1 MELLDLPLPII
12 EYIFTWLEHPE
23 ELFLTCSTLYKIFS
37 SNHVQL
43 NWLINYFSNASNSTV
58 NTFDI
63 LHKEI
68 KTSSYN
74 PVSPRI
80 TATLASST
88 NDKLNNISIFPF
100 NVLIKNQTL
109 TELFIKNALQLCV
122 PFIDDYI
129 YEIRRSSSEDDLLL
143 NNAQNN
149 LNNISV
155 NNTISNYINMSETT
169 TNTVVKNKETRMREY
184 LNQAINSHSKQI
196 QIIQILWLLST
207 YLSWNNVLNAIIDY
221 VKYAFPEWINASIE
235 ISLGLYQLLPT
246 EPLTILLN
254 NIPTFKINDYTSI
267 IQLLIDKDLL
277 QPNAKNLKVFLSS
290 LKKAKRE
297 KEIILI
303 YNYWFLSEEEL
314 NNMETINSNKY
325 NFTLNNIHQVLMSAT
340 QSGSEKLVKM
350 ILTSRIENT
359 SESINIASREGYLS
373 ILKILIN
380 YEKVHIQ
387 HISENDNFSK
397 LMKSNPRHP
406 LIIALTKAIEN
417 ASWRNFPSIVEY
429 LFEQIPDYYF
439 ENDSLL
445 YHKAKIPDSMDFF
458 ILLLKRR
465 SKFLLDNP
473 DKLERYSIPEP
484 NDARINHPQ
493 RLLPFQARYINP
505 VDPWARILI
514 NFFAIHPIGTSLNEG
529 TIANDLKDVLE
540 TNSIPIHALLICEEL
555 GFNSHYD
562 QDSLLK
568 YHSKQINA
576 YEESIIEKFPRS
588 GFNNYSNLVTTS
600 NKNIQESIAITVHLI
615 NQENSKLIDNKFL
628 YSLAKQTAFSEIE
641 TILKKVKFNEDILN
655 HTLSI
660 CCISEINSKII
671 VELLKAG
678 ATSYAFKE
686 PLCYFARHGNV
697 NHIIRLLGII
707 KDYYNAMLTNS
718 HNSLESSKLQMF
730 KEQLS
735 LCYNPKQML
744 EIAAENGH
752 LEVVKFLVEGNSILM
767 IDPLNVTQENKAL
780 PLAISQKKWN
790 IANYLVKNNAYP
802 KALHQEVINHNKE
815 NEISDSVDEVKKV
828 DAPSVFK
835 NSELSKVALPSS
847 LFARDSVICRRKDG
861 KSRYRKTGPDL
872 AKAYLDEDIIG
883 IPKRLDETHE
893 PINPAQDFYVVPTTF
908 PKNTI

>member
-109 TELFIKNALQLCV
+109 TELFIKNALHLCV

-373 ILKILIN
+373 ILKILI
-380 YEKVHIQ
+380 
-387 HISENDNFSK
+387 SK
-397 LMKSNPRHP
+397 
-406 LIIALTKAIEN
+406 I
-417 ASWRNFPSIVEY
+417 
-429 LFEQIPDYYF
+429 
-439 ENDSLL
+439 
-445 YHKAKIPDSMDFF
+445 
-458 ILLLKRR
+458 
-465 SKFLLDNP
+465 
-473 DKLERYSIPEP
+473 
-484 NDARINHPQ
+484 
-493 RLLPFQARYINP
+493 
-505 VDPWARILI
+505 
-514 NFFAIHPIGTSLNEG
+514 
-529 TIANDLKDVLE
+529 
-540 TNSIPIHALLICEEL
+540 
-555 GFNSHYD
+555 
-562 QDSLLK
+562 
-568 YHSKQINA
+568 
-576 YEESIIEKFPRS
+576 SII
-588 GFNNYSNLVTTS
+588 V
-600 NKNIQESIAITVHLI
+600 
-615 NQENSKLIDNKFL
+615 
-628 YSLAKQTAFSEIE
+628 
-641 TILKKVKFNEDILN
+641 
-655 HTLSI
+655 
-660 CCISEINSKII
+660 II
-671 VELLKAG
+671 
-678 ATSYAFKE
+678 
-686 PLCYFARHGNV
+686 
-697 NHIIRLLGII
+697 II
-707 KDYYNAMLTNS
+707 
-718 HNSLESSKLQMF
+718 
-730 KEQLS
+730 
-735 LCYNPKQML
+735 
-744 EIAAENGH
+744 
-752 LEVVKFLVEGNSILM
+752 
-767 IDPLNVTQENKAL
+767 
-780 PLAISQKKWN
+780 
-790 IANYLVKNNAYP
+790 
-802 KALHQEVINHNKE
+802 
-815 NEISDSVDEVKKV
+815 
-828 DAPSVFK
+828 
-835 NSELSKVALPSS
+835 
-847 LFARDSVICRRKDG
+847 
-861 KSRYRKTGPDL
+861 
-872 AKAYLDEDIIG
+872 
-883 IPKRLDETHE
+883 
-893 PINPAQDFYVVPTTF
+893 
-908 PKNTI
+908 